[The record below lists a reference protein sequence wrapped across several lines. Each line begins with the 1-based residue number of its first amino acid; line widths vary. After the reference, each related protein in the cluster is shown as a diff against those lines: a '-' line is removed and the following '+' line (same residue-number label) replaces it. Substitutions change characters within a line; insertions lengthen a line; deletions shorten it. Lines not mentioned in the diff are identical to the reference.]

1 MDHVLTR
8 ALPLSL
14 LLLAAPAAAA
24 EPCAAERT
32 AAMRAEQDEAAY
44 AAAVG
49 TWGLCEERASHFAE
63 AHGLVSRALE
73 GAPAE
78 TTPAG
83 RAPRW
88 TTLRTALRRLDDRV
102 ARVLVTWTDG
112 ELYVDGKPAGGVSGR
127 VMAVDP
133 GRRLFEARKA
143 GKVLAAQSIEV
154 RAGDLPAV
162 ALGAP
167 VTPAKTSLPAPVE
180 PPKPAPLAAPKS
192 SPLVPD
198 LTPRG
203 VAVGTAY
210 AAGAVAVVAGIVAG
224 ALEVQRSALR
234 AGLAPDACPTP
245 DASTRCAEL
254 RQVFEQSRGARNVAL
269 VAAGVAVIAGGVAVV
284 VHVAGRD
291 APPAAMV
298 TLSGHW

>member
-1 MDHVLTR
+1 MTRVL
-8 ALPLSL
+8 LPLCL
-14 LLLAAPAAAA
+14 LLLAAPAMAA
-24 EPCAAERT
+24 EPCDAERT
-32 AAMRAEQDEAAY
+32 AAMRAEADEAAY
-44 AAAVG
+44 TAVVG
-49 TWGLCEERASHFAE
+49 AWGLCEEKAGHFAA

-102 ARVLVTWTDG
+102 ARVLVTWDAG
-112 ELYVDGKPAGGVSGR
+112 DLYVDGRPAGGVSGR
-127 VMAVDP
+127 ILAVDP
-133 GRRLFEARKA
+133 GRRLFEARRG
-143 GKVLAAQSIEV
+143 GKVVAAHEIEA

-162 ALGAP
+162 KLEELPSSQQSPDSAARVP
-167 VTPAKTSLPAPVE
+167 KTPE
-180 PPKPAPLAAPKS
+180 KPAPLLS
-192 SPLVPD
+192 SQSPLAPA

-210 AAGAVAVVAGIVAG
+210 AAGAVAVVAGVVAG

-245 DASTRCAEL
+245 DASPRCAEL

-269 VAAGVAVIAGGVAVV
+269 VAVGLAVAAGGVAVV
-284 VHVAGRD
+284 VHIAGRD
-291 APPAAMV
+291 APRAAMV
-298 TLSGHW
+298 TVGGTW